1 MSRKFLQNISAT
13 FTQLAINQIF
23 GLLVFYLLSR
33 YLNKHEFGEINWS
46 LAVYLTSFSIL
57 SFGLEQIIVRKIAS
71 SEDPAEL
78 LSIHFLHVVITGI
91 GFYGLLLLA
100 IFLFPNLFNNH
111 PFLIMLGAAKLML
124 FFSSPFKQVVTG
136 KEQFNLLTYMM
147 VTSNI
152 IKGILLA
159 CFAISGHLTVSIVL
173 LCFIAGD
180 LAELLVTLFLFT
192 RFFKLRFVNPGNK
205 KYRRLLAECIPQAG
219 VVFFAALLSRID
231 WVMIGFLLPVSRLA
245 EYGFAY
251 KIFELSTLPL
261 LVVAP
266 LLLPMFSRQSS
277 KGEDIYSSARNQHFI
292 RLEFVIAALTGLLLN
307 ICWVPL
313 MEPLTKGQY
322 SVVNSHTVLIL
333 SFAIPLLYLNN
344 YLWTIRFSEKRTNR
358 ILKIFMI
365 TVLVNVLANTVMI
378 PKFGNEGAA
387 ISYVVAILIQT
398 ILYSHRLK
406 ENFSRHWAPMI
417 ICMALAVVS
426 GVTAK
431 LLFTSFVYVLVFS
444 VTAYMLSVII
454 CSQIRI
460 RELKTII
467 FSVSSRKQPLKDT
480 TRI

>member
-33 YLNKHEFGEINWS
+33 YLNKYEFGEINWS

-136 KEQFNLLTYMM
+136 KEQFNLLMYMM

-173 LCFIAGD
+173 FCFIVGD

-219 VVFFAALLSRID
+219 VVFFA
-231 WVMIGFLLPVSRLA
+231 
-245 EYGFAY
+245 
-251 KIFELSTLPL
+251 
-261 LVVAP
+261 
-266 LLLPMFSRQSS
+266 
-277 KGEDIYSSARNQHFI
+277 
-292 RLEFVIAALTGLLLN
+292 
-307 ICWVPL
+307 
-313 MEPLTKGQY
+313 
-322 SVVNSHTVLIL
+322 
-333 SFAIPLLYLNN
+333 
-344 YLWTIRFSEKRTNR
+344 
-358 ILKIFMI
+358 
-365 TVLVNVLANTVMI
+365 
-378 PKFGNEGAA
+378 
-387 ISYVVAILIQT
+387 
-398 ILYSHRLK
+398 
-406 ENFSRHWAPMI
+406 
-417 ICMALAVVS
+417 
-426 GVTAK
+426 
-431 LLFTSFVYVLVFS
+431 
-444 VTAYMLSVII
+444 
-454 CSQIRI
+454 
-460 RELKTII
+460 
-467 FSVSSRKQPLKDT
+467 
-480 TRI
+480 

>member
-1 MSRKFLQNISAT
+1 
-13 FTQLAINQIF
+13 
-23 GLLVFYLLSR
+23 
-33 YLNKHEFGEINWS
+33 
-46 LAVYLTSFSIL
+46 
-57 SFGLEQIIVRKIAS
+57 
-71 SEDPAEL
+71 
-78 LSIHFLHVVITGI
+78 
-91 GFYGLLLLA
+91 
-100 IFLFPNLFNNH
+100 
-111 PFLIMLGAAKLML
+111 
-124 FFSSPFKQVVTG
+124 
-136 KEQFNLLTYMM
+136 
-147 VTSNI
+147 
-152 IKGILLA
+152 
-159 CFAISGHLTVSIVL
+159 
-173 LCFIAGD
+173 
-180 LAELLVTLFLFT
+180 
-192 RFFKLRFVNPGNK
+192 LRFVNPGNK

-219 VVFFAALLSRID
+219 VVFFAAVLSRID
-231 WVMIGFLLPVSRLA
+231 WVMIGLLLPVSRLA

-344 YLWTIRFSEKRTNR
+344 YLWTLRFSEKRTNR

-417 ICMALAVVS
+417 ICMALAVVC
-426 GVTAK
+426 GMTAK
-431 LLFTSFVYVLVFS
+431 LLFTSFASVLVFS
-444 VTAYMLSVII
+444 VTTYMLSVII